1 MKKVIKWTAYILF
14 LVIFISAAVCYFVI
28 PEQTKMV
35 VDKIVEYTNTPIAIA
50 GISTTLGG
58 IISYVIVNFVV
69 KNTKFGRKEINNLK
83 ADYNQAKED
92 ISEYKHNMDL
102 LLANQEE
109 EFKNYRE
116 GCEKQV
122 TMMLEEFEDLQKETL
137 SALKTIPNKKVQAIV
152 EEYEAKYSERKKE
165 IIEKTIYTNDYVD
178 NKLNELREYMEK
190 MLNEAKE
197 TINSETEAA

>member
-35 VDKIVEYTNTPIAIA
+35 VDKIVEYMNTPIAIA

-83 ADYNQAKED
+83 EDYNQAKED
-92 ISEYKHNMDL
+92 ISEYKHNIDL
-102 LLANQEE
+102 LLTNQEE
-109 EFKNYRE
+109 EFKNYRQC
-116 GCEKQV
+116 CENQV
-122 TMMLEEFEDLQKETL
+122 TMMLEEFEDLQKKTI

-152 EEYEAKYSERKKE
+152 EEYEAKYAERKKE
-165 IIEKTIYTNDYVD
+165 IIEKTVYTNDYVD

-190 MLNEAKE
+190 ILNEAKE
-197 TINSETEAA
+197 TINSKTEAA

>member
-1 MKKVIKWTAYILF
+1 MKKVIKWTAYILILGAL
-14 LVIFISAAVCYFVI
+14 LVYSVCAFSAPEFTKHATDVI
-28 PEQTKMV
+28 MEWL
-35 VDKIVEYTNTPIAIA
+35 NTPVAIA

-58 IISYVIVNFVV
+58 IITYVIVNFVI

-83 ADYNQAKED
+83 TDYNQAKED
-92 ISEYKHNMDL
+92 ISEYKHNINL
-102 LLANQEE
+102 VLANQEE
-109 EFKNYRE
+109 EFKNYRQS
-116 GCEKQV
+116 CENQV
-122 TMMLEEFEDLQKETL
+122 TMMLEEFEDLQKKTI

-152 EEYEAKYSERKKE
+152 EEYEAKYDERKKE